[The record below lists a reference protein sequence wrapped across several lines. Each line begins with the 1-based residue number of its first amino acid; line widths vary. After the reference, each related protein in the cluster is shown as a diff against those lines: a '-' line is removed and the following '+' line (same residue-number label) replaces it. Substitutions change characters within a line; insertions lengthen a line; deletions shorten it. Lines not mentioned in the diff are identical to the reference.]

1 MENNS
6 IFWKEGFEGKA
17 KAGIIFRTFDLNKF
31 MSEIEQK
38 NAEVVGVKFEGNNCE
53 LILNAEK

>member
-1 MENNS
+1 MENNT

-31 MSEIEQK
+31 MTEIEQK
-38 NAEVVGVKFEGNNCE
+38 NSEVVGVKFEGNNCE
-53 LILNAEK
+53 LILKA

>member
-1 MENNS
+1 MNNNN

-17 KAGIIFRTFDLNKF
+17 KAGLIFRTFDLNKF
-31 MSEIEQK
+31 MEKVECNDSEIV
-38 NAEVVGVKFEGNNCE
+38 ALKFEGNNCE

>member
-1 MENNS
+1 MENNT

-38 NAEVVGVKFEGNNCE
+38 NSEVVGVKFEGNNCE
-53 LILNAEK
+53 LILKA